1 MIAARPSQTVREDAM
16 RAGFR
21 NPWWVV
27 VGSVTGLFVC
37 NGPVLAYTFGVFLKP
52 IMADMGWQ
60 RGTASFALSFGEFVG
75 AFTVPVLGWMMD
87 RWSIRR
93 VALPGIAAFAIC
105 LCLLGLSP
113 RSLPIFAIL
122 YAMASIS
129 GEIQCPLGY
138 TKALAAW
145 FDRRR
150 GLALGIS
157 MAGVGLGAMVVP
169 QIAQALIAR
178 VGWRDAFVGLGFLM
192 FAIAFPAVALWIREP
207 RPGEGEHRR
216 VHSGNPAGLTAREA
230 RRTARFWL
238 LAATFF
244 LVAMAL
250 LGFSGHIVPL
260 LTDRGLSPTVATAT
274 FGLLGLATLSGRVVT
289 GYLVDRVF
297 APYIASVFWFA
308 PVAGFALLMSGT
320 GLLPA
325 IGVVLIGFGLGAEVD
340 MLAFLNSRYFGQRAF
355 GQLYGYF
362 FMCFSL
368 GGACGRALDGYL
380 FDRAGSYAP
389 AMIGS
394 AAALVVAVALM
405 SRLGP
410 YVYPVEHAI
419 GPVLAPE
426 PA

>member
-1 MIAARPSQTVREDAM
+1 M
-16 RAGFR
+16 RVSFK

-52 IMADMGWQ
+52 IMADMHWD
-60 RGTASFALSFGEFVG
+60 RGTASFALAFGEFLG
-75 AFTVPVLGWMMD
+75 AMAVPELGWMMD

-93 VALPGIAAFAIC
+93 VALPGIVAFAIC
-105 LCLLGLSP
+105 LGLLSLTP

-122 YAMASIS
+122 FALTSIS
-129 GEIQCPLGY
+129 SEVQCPLGY

-169 QIAQALIAR
+169 QIAQALIASI
-178 VGWRDAFVGLGFLM
+178 GWRGAYACLGLLM
-192 FAIAFPAVALWIREP
+192 LAIAFPAVALWIREP

-216 VHSGNPAGLTAREA
+216 VHSGAIPGLTAREA
-230 RRTARFWL
+230 MRTGRFWL
-238 LAATFF
+238 LAPIFF
-244 LVAMAL
+244 LVALAL

-260 LTDRGLSPTVATAT
+260 LTDRGLSPTAATAT
-274 FGLLGLATLSGRVVT
+274 FGLLGLATLTGRVTT
-289 GYLVDRVF
+289 GYLVDRIF
-297 APYIASVFWFA
+297 APYVAAAFWFS
-308 PVAGFALLMSGT
+308 PVAGFALLMTGT
-320 GLLPA
+320 GFLPA
-325 IGVVLIGFGLGAEVD
+325 VGVVLVGLGLGAEVD

-380 FDRAGSYAP
+380 FDLAGSYAP
-389 AMIGS
+389 ALIGS
-394 AAALVVAVALM
+394 AVALVAAVALL
-405 SRLGP
+405 SRLGA
-410 YVYPVEHAI
+410 YAYPVDHAI
-419 GPVLAPE
+419 EPVLAAE
-426 PA
+426 LA